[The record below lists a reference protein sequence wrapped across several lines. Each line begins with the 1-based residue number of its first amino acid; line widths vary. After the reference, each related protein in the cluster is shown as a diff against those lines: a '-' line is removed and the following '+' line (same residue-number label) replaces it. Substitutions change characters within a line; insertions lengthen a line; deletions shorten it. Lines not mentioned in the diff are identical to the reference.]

1 MTLKELQVELERIAR
16 WSINGCTNHG
26 CVISPPKGM
35 GTNAT
40 CQCTPHAFSERLLWL
55 AAEIE
60 PTNKYA
66 RFEKEVQP

>member
-1 MTLKELQVELERIAR
+1 
-16 WSINGCTNHG
+16 
-26 CVISPPKGM
+26 M

-66 RFEKEVQP
+66 RFEKEVEP